1 MEEIKDAEGN
11 YSGVSSPTFPNS
23 PGGRQGRSRIEDL
36 KISSSFKVPLGQV
49 AIRSIQ
55 HTKTAS
61 FDGLKD
67 FNVQKALIDTA
78 APFES
83 VKEAVSKFGGILD
96 WKAHKVIALEKSKLI
111 QIELEKIEEEIP
123 KYKKL
128 SEAAEDAKTRVLGE
142 LDTTKRLVE
151 ELKHSLEKTETEEA
165 QAKQDSELAQL
176 RAREMEQG
184 ISDDASVA
192 AKAQV
197 EVSRARHEAA
207 VKELKSVKDE
217 LAAIQGD
224 YLRLVAE
231 RDLAIARANEAVAAA
246 RDVEKKVEDLTLELI
261 TTKEALDS
269 AHASHLEAEEHR
281 IGVALATDQDAL
293 EWEKQLKQAER
304 EMQQLGEQ
312 ISSTTDLKSR
322 TDTKSSLLLGLKDE
336 LIAYKE
342 GKPIQDSEIVAEEEG
357 EEPSKSQAS
366 VPSALASAKKELS
379 QVRSNIERA
388 KEEVKCLRVAAS
400 SLRAELA
407 RETEALA
414 ALRQR
419 EGMSAAAVSSL
430 EAELSRMQPELDL
443 ALAKD
448 REAAERMEELPK
460 VLQRATQD
468 AEQAKSVVQFAREEL
483 WKAREEAEQAK
494 AAAGATEARLLAVQ
508 KEIKASKA
516 SEKLALGA
524 IKAMQESEQQQQAAA
539 AEGGSEAATA
549 GDGVTL
555 SLEEYYAL
563 SKKAYE
569 AEEAANERLASV
581 IEQVNDAKKSELL
594 NLEKLEAARRE
605 MEEKKAA
612 LRAATERAGEAN
624 EGKLSAEQELREWRA
639 ESEVKRRGSDAAA
652 SQAPSRSSSGYFEE
666 RKSSADGEDA
676 TSDGVGHK
684 KDVVAELKPKKK
696 KSFFPRIVMFL
707 ARKKVQTLK

>member
-11 YSGVSSPTFPNS
+11 YSGVSSPTFQNS
-23 PGGRQGRSRIEDL
+23 PGGRQGRSKDL
-36 KISSSFKVPLGQV
+36 KMSSSFKVPLGQV

-111 QIELEKIEEEIP
+111 QIELAKIEEEIP
-123 KYKKL
+123 KYKRQ

-142 LDTTKRLVE
+142 LDTTKRLLE

-192 AKAQV
+192 AKAQA

-207 VKELKSVKDE
+207 VRELKSVKDE
-217 LAAIQGD
+217 LAAIQAD

-231 RDLAIARANEAVAAA
+231 RDLAIARADEAVAAA

-261 TTKEALDS
+261 TTKEALEL

-281 IGVALATDQDAL
+281 VGVALATDRDVL
-293 EWEKQLKQAER
+293 DWEKELKQAER
-304 EMQQLGEQ
+304 EMQQLSEQ
-312 ISSTTDLKSR
+312 ISSAADVKSR
-322 TDTKSSLLLGLKDE
+322 ADAKSSLLLGLKNE
-336 LIAYKE
+336 LVAYKE
-342 GKPIQDSEIVAEEEG
+342 GKPIQEYFEIVGEEG
-357 EEPSKSQAS
+357 EPSKSQAS
-366 VPSALASAKKELS
+366 VPSALASAKNELS
-379 QVRSNIERA
+379 EVRSSIERA

-400 SLRAELA
+400 SLKAELA

-419 EGMSAAAVSSL
+419 EGMSAAAASSL

-443 ALAKD
+443 ALAKE
-448 REAAERMEELPK
+448 REAAERLEELPK
-460 VLQRATQD
+460 VLERATQD

-483 WKAREEAEQAK
+483 GKAREEAEQAK

-508 KEIKASKA
+508 KEAKASKA

-524 IKAMQESEQQQQAAA
+524 IKAMQESEQQQT
-539 AEGGSEAATA
+539 EAA

-569 AEEAANERLASV
+569 AEEQANERLESV
-581 IEQVNDAKKSELL
+581 MEQVKDAKKSELL

-612 LRAATERAGEAN
+612 LRAAKEKAGEAN
-624 EGKLSAEQELREWRA
+624 EGKLCAEQELREWRA

-666 RKSSADGEDA
+666 RRSSANGEDA
-676 TSDGVGHK
+676 TSDGVGCK
-684 KDVVAELKPKKK
+684 KDVAPELKPKKK